1 MIPSVS
7 RTIVAGLVGGLAF
20 VLGTSLTFA
29 LFGGS
34 RRGQTGLL
42 FDPSTQ
48 SPKLLA
54 VWKEIEPLPRVIES
68 PLIILGGF
76 VLFAI
81 AYAFLYRS
89 LAAGWPIRITSRGW
103 RLAVI
108 VWIGTV
114 FAEFIGPFNVLHQPL
129 SVSVIAWAFWAV
141 CALFEGYAIAYV
153 AEWGRS
159 SRVRQASTATA
170 RQPGAG
176 G

>member
-1 MIPSVS
+1 MIPSVR
-7 RTIVAGLVGGLAF
+7 RTIAAGLTGGLAF

-29 LFGGS
+29 LLSGS

-48 SPKLLA
+48 SPKLIA
-54 VWKEIEPLPRVIES
+54 VWKEMEPLPRVIES

-89 LAAGWPIRITSRGW
+89 IASAWPPGIKSRGW
-103 RLAVI
+103 RLALI
-108 VWIGTV
+108 VWVGTV
-114 FAEFIGPFNVLHQPL
+114 YAEFIGPFNVLHQPL

-141 CALFEGYAIAYV
+141 SALFEGYAIAYV
-153 AEWGRS
+153 AEKW
-159 SRVRQASTATA
+159 
-170 RQPGAG
+170 QPGRVDQERSAIAA
-176 G
+176 